1 MSYVPYG
8 NVVPSG
14 GRSTDVISA
23 IRDANQDFCT
33 AFNTGNYDQCANL
46 FTSDGCFMAPNQ
58 QTVQGNKAIERML
71 QKFGDMGYEDLRLE
85 TLRVDHSVDMAV
97 EIGRYTVSIRQTN
110 GTTVVDRGKYLN
122 AWRRIGTWLK
132 SADCW
137 SSDLALMTRP
147 ASPSEQYRDPADPGM
162 ISPDASPRT

>member
-1 MSYVPYG
+1 MPYG
-8 NVVPSG
+8 NAVPNL
-14 GRSTDVISA
+14 GRGTDVISA

-58 QTVQGNKAIERML
+58 ETVQGNKAIERML
-71 QKFGDMGYEDLRLE
+71 EKFRDMGYEDLRLE

-97 EIGRYTVSIRQTN
+97 EIGRYTVSIRQAN

-122 AWRRIGTWLK
+122 AWRRIGAWLK

-137 SSDLALMTRP
+137 SSDLPLMTRA
-147 ASPSEQYRDPADPGM
+147 ASLSEQYHDRADPRMMG
-162 ISPDASPRT
+162 PDASHEL